1 MNANIRYKI
10 LGYLLLL
17 VIVVTALYFHET
29 GSYTAN
35 AKRAAA
41 VLAFQFAA
49 FAFVWVKRYRINGR
63 RFTWF

>member
-10 LGYLLLL
+10 IGYLLLL
-17 VIVVTALYFHET
+17 VIALTALYFHEI
-29 GSYTAN
+29 GAYTAQ

-49 FAFVWVKRYRINGR
+49 FLFVWVKRYRINGR
-63 RFTWF
+63 RFTWL